1 MWGELTRRFAD
12 DVILPFNHTMFAEAI
27 IRLYLKDVEKAI
39 NGEIRLKR
47 NDMGTAVK
55 DQLKYLKLK
64 AHVGGIEHNDFKK

>member
-1 MWGELTRRFAD
+1 
-12 DVILPFNHTMFAEAI
+12 MFAEAI